1 MTPWHQFQEYYARVY
16 GSIERTAS
24 VKKGLRSGI
33 KVTRLLRELSDD
45 DIDHDNSD
53 STPAPS
59 ASVAS
64 VDPRKPWL
72 QDFNYYVNTFDQL
85 TENQTIVQWWGVSCL
100 SILIEL
106 LDKYAEFIGS

>member
-1 MTPWHQFQEYYARVY
+1 LTPWYQFQEYYARVH
-16 GSIERTAS
+16 GSIECIAS

-45 DIDHDNSD
+45 DMDNDNSD

-64 VDPRKPWL
+64 LDPRKPWL

-85 TENQTIVQWWGVSCL
+85 AENQTIVQWWGVSRL

>member
-1 MTPWHQFQEYYARVY
+1 MTPWHQFQEYYARVH

-24 VKKGLRSGI
+24 VKKGLRCGT

-45 DIDHDNSD
+45 DMDNDDSD

-59 ASVAS
+59 AAVAS

-72 QDFNYYVNTFDQL
+72 QDFSYYINTFGQL
-85 TENQTIVQWWGVSCL
+85 AESQTIVQWWGVSRL
-100 SILIEL
+100 LILI
-106 LDKYAEFIGS
+106 